1 MAEQTFHATAATP
14 ATLTEA
20 WASLQRPETWEGI
33 AGVDDVTGATHS
45 DEGLLTAFL
54 FAVTVGGM
62 RYRGQASVAQAVQP
76 DFMHLDLET
85 SELTAV
91 IEVALDQT
99 DSGTGVRIELT
110 VRSRSFLAGV
120 FFSAITDAVGRGLP
134 AATEAFAGRLNPAD

>member
-33 AGVDDVTGATHS
+33 AGVDHVTGAAHS

-54 FAVTVGGM
+54 FAVTVGGK
-62 RYRGQASVAQAVQP
+62 RYRGEARVAKAIQP
-76 DFMHLDLET
+76 EFMHLDLET
-85 SELTAV
+85 SELIAM
-91 IEVALDQT
+91 IEVALDEAG
-99 DSGTGVRIELT
+99 SGTGVRIELT

-120 FFSAITDAVGRGLP
+120 FFSAIAGAVGKGLP
-134 AATEAFAGRLNPAD
+134 AATEAFAARLKPAS